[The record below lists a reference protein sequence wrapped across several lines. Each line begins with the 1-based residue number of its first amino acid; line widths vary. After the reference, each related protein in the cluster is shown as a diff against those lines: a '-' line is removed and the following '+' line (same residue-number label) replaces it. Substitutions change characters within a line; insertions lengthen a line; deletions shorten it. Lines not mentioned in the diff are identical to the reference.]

1 MIPSVDLLEPRR
13 RHLVRWIGA
22 ATLISALHVGGGT
35 LAMLYGL
42 EEFVEELRGAIVVEI
57 APVASTLAMEVDDA
71 PPGELAEARE
81 ETQAAF
87 APKIIKVEEDA
98 PKQDLPSPVEP
109 EVALPKPTP
118 VEEKRKDEPKEDAS
132 PEVRVSETP
141 TKATP
146 ATAPL
151 RVDAPTSTKSAAR
164 EVGTAASNARTIVTW
179 KNSVVL
185 HLKRHERAYAA
196 ERDVQGVVTVN
207 FLMDRSGQVLTSQVA
222 RSSGFPT
229 LDEQALQMLKRA
241 SPLPRPPVALPGEI
255 LEFNIPIRFR
265 FQ

>member
-13 RHLVRWIGA
+13 RWLMRWIGA
-22 ATLISALHVGGGT
+22 ATLISAIHIGGGS

-57 APVASTLAMEVDDA
+57 APVATTLATEVDDV
-71 PPGELAEARE
+71 PPGELSDARE
-81 ETQAAF
+81 ATQAAF
-87 APKIIKVEEDA
+87 APKIVKVEEDT

-118 VEEKRKDEPKEDAS
+118 VEEKPKEEPKEDAS
-132 PEVRVSETP
+132 QEVRVSETP

-151 RVDAPTSTKSAAR
+151 RVDAQTSAKSAAP

-179 KNSVVL
+179 KNSVAL
-185 HLKRHERAYAA
+185 HLKRHKKPYVA
-196 ERDVQGVVTVN
+196 ERHVEGIVTVR
-207 FLMDRSGQVLTSQVA
+207 FSMDRSGQLLTSQVVH
-222 RSSGFPT
+222 SSGFSL
-229 LDEQALQMLKRA
+229 LDAEALEWLKRA
-241 SPLPRPPVALPGEI
+241 SPLPRPPVALPGET
-255 LEFNIPIRFR
+255 LEWNIPIRFHH
-265 FQ
+265 